1 MEFFKIFLS
10 FKKKERSSARQSL
23 NVPSSFNSCIKM
35 KMKLMSHRGIEG
47 RFQPLRRQTATTR
60 TSGKTIVTAA
70 GHHAANQIEGTL
82 TEKMFERMNAAS
94 SGNIRSSGG
103 AGGATTLQSFQRL
116 DAAWSDLR
124 NRTVYGLRP
133 KTVKVTQDVLPAVP
147 GLDVIVGGGTLGV
160 FLAMAL
166 QARGLKTAVIERG
179 MLRGRDQ
186 DWNISRQELYALV
199 DEGVLSKQQ
208 ADDSITIEFNPIRAG
223 FHGSDDIVTS
233 DVLNLGVSPKKLID
247 HVRENY
253 QNAGGVIVES
263 AALEKIWVHPNGV
276 QARLRDQSKEETLA
290 IASKL
295 FIDCMGNQSPIV
307 RQVRHGQKPDGVC
320 LVVGSCGRGFADNS
334 HGDIIRTISPSEP
347 RDTRCRNTQM
357 FWEAFPAGSGPTDR
371 TTYMFSYMDAES
383 ERPSF
388 LDLMEHYWTEMPKY
402 QGISSLDDIQV
413 QRILFGLFPTY
424 RDSPLQPSF
433 DRILAIGDASGI
445 QSPLS
450 FGGFAALTRH
460 LGRLTNAIEDA
471 IRYDCLD
478 KWSLK
483 YINAYNPSLSVAWMF
498 QKAMSIPACA
508 SRYNVDFINRLL
520 GMNFKIMN
528 QKGDAILKPFLQDVI
543 QARPLTETLFSQMK
557 SSPLFVPIILQ
568 TVGLPALA
576 DFVTHYIALVLYT
589 WLSSRASTHHAKE
602 QIEVRVKDPKQRFIA
617 LRALERWTYGSGLDT
632 HT

>member
-1 MEFFKIFLS
+1 
-10 FKKKERSSARQSL
+10 
-23 NVPSSFNSCIKM
+23 
-35 KMKLMSHRGIEG
+35 
-47 RFQPLRRQTATTR
+47 
-60 TSGKTIVTAA
+60 
-70 GHHAANQIEGTL
+70 
-82 TEKMFERMNAAS
+82 
-94 SGNIRSSGG
+94 
-103 AGGATTLQSFQRL
+103 
-116 DAAWSDLR
+116 
-124 NRTVYGLRP
+124 
-133 KTVKVTQDVLPAVP
+133 
-147 GLDVIVGGGTLGV
+147 
-160 FLAMAL
+160 
-166 QARGLKTAVIERG
+166 
-179 MLRGRDQ
+179 
-186 DWNISRQELYALV
+186 
-199 DEGVLSKQQ
+199 
-208 ADDSITIEFNPIRAG
+208 
-223 FHGSDDIVTS
+223 
-233 DVLNLGVSPKKLID
+233 
-247 HVRENY
+247 
-253 QNAGGVIVES
+253 
-263 AALEKIWVHPNGV
+263 
-276 QARLRDQSKEETLA
+276 
-290 IASKL
+290 
-295 FIDCMGNQSPIV
+295 
-307 RQVRHGQKPDGVC
+307 
-320 LVVGSCGRGFADNS
+320 
-334 HGDIIRTISPSEP
+334 
-347 RDTRCRNTQM
+347 
-357 FWEAFPAGSGPTDR
+357 
-371 TTYMFSYMDAES
+371 MDAES

-402 QGISSLDDIQV
+402 QGISSLDDIEV

-498 QKAMSIPACA
+498 QKAMSIPASA